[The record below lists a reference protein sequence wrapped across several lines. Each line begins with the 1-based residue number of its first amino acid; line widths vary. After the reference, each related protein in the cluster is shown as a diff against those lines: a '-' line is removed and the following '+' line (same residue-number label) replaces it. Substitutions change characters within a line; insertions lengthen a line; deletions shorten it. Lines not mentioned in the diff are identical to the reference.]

1 MAFGKVTLKGAVDTI
16 KEGFTAFNTLIT
28 DLLAT
33 TSGKG
38 ASQVGVY
45 DSAGNMAAD
54 NVEDALAEIYSDTAS
69 TITLAEIFDENTA
82 TTTGKTWGYKAG
94 KIRVDNTITS
104 VAAGTIGL
112 TDDDVNY
119 VEVKQDGTVVTNT
132 TSFTVS
138 YIPLRTI
145 TVASEVQTVS
155 TDSRAWFNTVLDPVP
170 VTKGGTGVQ
179 TLADHG
185 VLLGSGATDVTVT
198 AAQTNGQLL
207 IGKTGSDPSLATL
220 TGTASQIGVTNGG
233 GTITLAVL
241 SRLADLAGLAVTNS
255 NFIVGDG
262 SNFVLES
269 ASTARTSMGVAI
281 GSNVQAYHANLADLA
296 GFSGA
301 ARQIIIG
308 SGSAFTT
315 RSGILPR
322 SYLAG
327 LQISNNAGDGDQDID
342 VAVGECRDS
351 ANGCDLVLAAGLTK
365 QLDAAFAAGTDAGG
379 LFSGSPANSTGYHVF
394 IIKKDSDDTI
404 DVGFDTSSVATNIP
418 AGYTEYR
425 RLGWIYTDGAGA
437 DIYGFTQI
445 GDTFLWDNPF
455 ESVDEAAVDQSSA
468 ALKTLDVPFGY
479 RVKAMINVR
488 LTDSADAITYLSSP
502 DANDEEP
509 SISAAPLASIS
520 LTSGGDSA
528 IANMEI
534 YTNVSG
540 QIRVRGSATADGF
553 DITTLGWID
562 SRGRDD

>member
-1 MAFGKVTLKGAVDTI
+1 MAFTKLTLTESI
-16 KEGFTAFNTLIT
+16 KTCFTRVNTFI
-28 DLLAT
+28 DALLAT
-33 TSGKG
+33 DSGSG

-45 DSAGNMAAD
+45 DAAGNMAAE

-425 RLGWIYTDGAGA
+425 RIGWIKTDYGASA

-455 ESVDEAAVDQSSA
+455 ESVDEANVDQTSA

-488 LTDSADAITYLSSP
+488 LHDSSDAITYLSSP

-520 LTSGGDSA
+520 LTSSGDSA

-540 QIRVRGSATADGF
+540 QIRVRGSANANGF